1 MKNIVTLLTLSRIVI
16 APLLFILIVFFQNF
30 GWAFIFFLAA
40 SITDYLDGF
49 LARKYNAT
57 SIIGEILDPIA
68 DKVIVIFL
76 LFALSMQL
84 NSFFIAFA
92 GATMVSRDIWVNGV
106 REFNARLLQAERT
119 KVTFLAKIKTSIQ
132 MVSISSY
139 LLALF
144 FGNTFL
150 LFISNFLLFLAL
162 IISLRTGLEYTTNSM
177 QSQEDK
183 IS

>member
-1 MKNIVTLLTLSRIVI
+1 MVVLVCMTLEVSG
-16 APLLFILIVFFQNF
+16 LFILIVFFQNF

-92 GATMVSRDIWVNGV
+92 GVI
-106 REFNARLLQAERT
+106 LLIIIIFYIR
-119 KVTFLAKIKTSIQ
+119 S
-132 MVSISSY
+132 
-139 LLALF
+139 F
-144 FGNTFL
+144 FYKKKNTFNPKNKNK
-150 LFISNFLLFLAL
+150 SNSNSNDT
-162 IISLRTGLEYTTNSM
+162 IIDAEYTVIN
-177 QSQEDK
+177 DK
-183 IS
+183 DSDD